1 LTGQPFRPFVILCGR
16 FARLIVPPTGGIT
29 QDKKMLTQRY
39 TLVYI
44 LLMTLV
50 VVASNIL
57 VQYPVQG
64 MLGAINLADL
74 LTWGAFTYPFAFL
87 VTDLT
92 NRQFGPRYAR
102 IVVLCGFVVGV
113 ALSWYLSQPRIA
125 IASGSAF
132 LFGQLLDISM
142 FNRLRRQAWWRAP
155 LIASV
160 LGSILD
166 TAMFFSFAFAPALSV
181 FGPNDPYAIEH
192 APILG
197 VMAAEAPRWISWALG
212 DLSVK
217 VIAALVLLLPYGALM
232 NTLKPMPGVAKA

>member
-1 LTGQPFRPFVILCGR
+1 
-16 FARLIVPPTGGIT
+16 
-29 QDKKMLTQRY
+29 MLSKRY
-39 TLVYI
+39 TLAYI
-44 LLMTLV
+44 VLMTSV

-92 NRQFGPRYAR
+92 NRQFGPKYAR
-102 IVVLCGFVVGV
+102 LVVLCGFVVGV
-113 ALSWYLSQPRIA
+113 VLSWYLSQPRIA

-155 LIASV
+155 LIASM

-166 TAMFFSFAFAPALSV
+166 TAMFFSFAFAPAFSI
-181 FGPNDPYAIEH
+181 FGPNDTYAIEH

-197 VMAAEAPRWISWALG
+197 VMMAEAPRWISWALG

-232 NTLKPMPGVAKA
+232 STLKPMPDAAKV